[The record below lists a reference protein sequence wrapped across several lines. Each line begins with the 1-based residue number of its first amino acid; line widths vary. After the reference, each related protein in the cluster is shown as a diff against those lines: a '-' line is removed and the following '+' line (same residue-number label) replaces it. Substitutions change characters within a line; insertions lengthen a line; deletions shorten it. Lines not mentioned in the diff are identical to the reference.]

1 MEETEVQNQHSQSD
15 QERIDSLTQSFKP
28 DGKFHWLILEIEGI
42 KQVGV
47 DVSNLGKII
56 QIAWGGGVGANH
68 SFNLDG
74 LQLLK

>member
-1 MEETEVQNQHSQSD
+1 LQ
-15 QERIDSLTQSFKP
+15 
-28 DGKFHWLILEIEGI
+28 IEGI
-42 KQVGV
+42 KQAGV

-68 SFNLDG
+68 GFHLDG

>member
-1 MEETEVQNQHSQSD
+1 MEETEVQNQYAQFD
-15 QERIDSLTQSFKP
+15 QERNNLLTQSFKQ
-28 DGKFHWLILEIEGI
+28 DGKFNWLILEIEGI
-42 KQVGV
+42 KKAGV

-68 SFNLDG
+68 SFHLDG

>member
-1 MEETEVQNQHSQSD
+1 MEETEVQNQYAQSD
-15 QERIDSLTQSFKP
+15 QERNNLLTQSFKP
-28 DGKFHWLILEIEGI
+28 DGKFHWLILEIERI
-42 KQVGV
+42 KQAGV

-68 SFNLDG
+68 SFHLDG